1 MNRYIQASLEAIE
14 QQNPKKLFIPL
25 SDLMLR
31 LDGCADD
38 KERDRVIKDIEQ
50 LIRKVCGLNLTL
62 EHTDL
67 DTEIRFDRPLIT
79 LNFPYAYRAEKAVMK
94 ILAGQPI
101 EMYNKKTLRGEVDLV
116 NGRVMGDFANIP
128 CRIFMPFRPAT
139 SGALYDHQERAAV
152 VLHEI
157 GHLVGLY
164 ECIGHETILALQQA
178 AVVAAWLGKGKS
190 TRTEVLANVSDALGM
205 KFDDTTKLIED
216 DNVQRVCSVVAAMAV
231 KAHRNELGLVHY
243 DAVAFEQMSDAF
255 AARHGAGRYLVTALD
270 KAHRS
275 FPAFFRKKGY
285 RPTTLSA
292 LGAAGSFATLVGALV
307 LAPIPAIGAV
317 IGYTTMAS
325 YMAATSFTMGD
336 YEEPAQRY
344 ASIRRELISSIKSD
358 NHSPAYVKA
367 VADDIALIDKIVDS
381 LKADYSVSNF
391 SNWLRSTV
399 SGASKEISIRK
410 QYEELAN
417 NSLFLKAQQLKSLV

>member
-25 SDLMLR
+25 SDLMTR
-31 LDGCADD
+31 LEGCADD
-38 KERDRVIKDIEQ
+38 KSRDIVIRDIEK
-50 LIRKVCGLNLTL
+50 LIQKVTGLNVTL

-79 LNFPYAYRAEKAVMK
+79 MSFPYAYRTEKAVMK
-94 ILAGQPI
+94 ILAGQPV

-128 CRIFMPFRPAT
+128 CRIFMPFRPAA
-139 SGALYDHQERAAV
+139 SGSLYDPQERAAV

-190 TRTEVLANVSDALGM
+190 TRTEVLANVSDAM
-205 KFDDTTKLIED
+205 AVKFDDATKLAED

-231 KAHRNELGLVHY
+231 KSHRNELGLVHY

-270 KAHRS
+270 KGHRS

-292 LGAAGSFATLVGALV
+292 LSAVGSFAALVGALV
-307 LAPIPAIGAV
+307 LAPIPAAGVAL
-317 IGYTTMAS
+317 GYTTMTA

-336 YEEPAQRY
+336 YEEPMQRY
-344 ASIRRELISSIKSD
+344 TSIRRELISSLKGD
-358 NHSPAYVKA
+358 NHSAAYVKS
-367 VADDIALIDKIVDS
+367 VVDDLTTIDRVIVS
-381 LKADYSVSNF
+381 LSTDYGVSNF
-391 SNWLRSTV
+391 SNWLRSII